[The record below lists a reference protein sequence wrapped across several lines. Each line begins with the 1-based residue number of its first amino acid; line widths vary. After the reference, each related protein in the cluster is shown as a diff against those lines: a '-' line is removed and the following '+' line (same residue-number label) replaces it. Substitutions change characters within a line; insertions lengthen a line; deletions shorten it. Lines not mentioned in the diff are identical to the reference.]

1 MHSRKTF
8 QCKHD
13 FWIKCKNYFC
23 ILCKNDFCIK
33 CKQLLTNKSDQ
44 ICLLCYFAFRYLSWK
59 VLPLATPSRQCR
71 LYLKHYFLPKMK
83 ILNISDFFRDQTLL
97 YTKVYQSQLIVY
109 QRFHWK
115 ANVRAHSINGR
126 SLQYPSH
133 SSVRV
138 RTLHFAFF
146 IRGSWRPNTIKRT
159 PLPHHATWQYC
170 ASISAM
176 ELPHNLWD
184 A

>member
-23 ILCKNDFCIK
+23 ILCKNNFCIK

-59 VLPLATPSRQCR
+59 VLPLATPSRQCW

-83 ILNISDFFRDQTLL
+83 ILNISDFFEIQLYHIQMSINLYSSSTLPLKGKCPCTFHKRPISSISITFFCACQNASFRLL
-97 YTKVYQSQLIVY
+97 YTRILEAKYHQKDTIAPSCNMTIL
-109 QRFHWK
+109 RFH
-115 ANVRAHSINGR
+115 
-126 SLQYPSH
+126 
-133 SSVRV
+133 
-138 RTLHFAFF
+138 
-146 IRGSWRPNTIKRT
+146 
-159 PLPHHATWQYC
+159 
-170 ASISAM
+170 
-176 ELPHNLWD
+176 
-184 A
+184 